1 MDGWVRLVHA
11 GDDWEKVPVHVHIVA
26 AKVKRDE
33 ELEDERIFRIDR
45 RKIAE

>member
-1 MDGWVRLVHA
+1 MRPVHA